1 MVWLGDYGWQAPNGL
16 MLHSV
21 DLLIGADGS
30 HSVVRGAVGVDFEP
44 QDTLVLPESA
54 REGRVVAEEAQQ
66 RHSLRLDALSQTTL
80 IAKFLQVQLQQLGH
94 CESPPDCNCLH
105 NCCTP

>member
-1 MVWLGDYGWQAPNGL
+1 MVWLGDYSWQAPNGL
-16 MLHSV
+16 MLHKV

-54 REGRVVAEEAQQ
+54 REGRAVAEEAQQ

-94 CESPPDCNCLH
+94 CDPPPDCNCLH